1 MIRHVLLTAKP
12 VIGTV
17 KNVQNVKKD
26 TWEMYVLKPVL
37 IIVEIVIKTDTYVK
51 AVKMD
56 GLV

>member
-1 MIRHVLLTAKP
+1 MIRHVLLTAKL
-12 VIGTV
+12 VKGTV

-37 IIVEIVIKTDTYVK
+37 IIVKSVIKADTNVI

-56 GLV
+56 GLG